1 MIDYKHIKLYLDKR
15 ICHAVFQ
22 RIYWLYEQ
30 QTTFGD
36 EFVSCLNR
44 YVNNWSRRVDID
56 IGIGKVNLL
65 MITHINLNITPR
77 PLQRAKL
84 CLSNEV

>member
-1 MIDYKHIKLYLDKR
+1 MVDYKHIKSYLYKR

-44 YVNNWSRRVDID
+44 YVNNWSRRVDI
-56 IGIGKVNLL
+56 GIGKVNLL